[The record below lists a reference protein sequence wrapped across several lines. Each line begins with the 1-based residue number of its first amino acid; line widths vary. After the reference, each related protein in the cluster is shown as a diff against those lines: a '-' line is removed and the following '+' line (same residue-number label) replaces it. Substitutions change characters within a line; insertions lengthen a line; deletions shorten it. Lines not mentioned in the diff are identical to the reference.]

1 MSNMCGIIGVAKFKG
16 EIEVKEVIDMLKRLE
31 YRGYDSWGVG
41 FLNNNKLIVEKRVGK
56 IGNVA
61 YKQHTRAKA
70 AIAHTRWATH
80 GTVDEKNAHPHIS
93 FDGSLALVHNGIIE
107 NYTSIRDWLIEKGY
121 KFYTDTDSEV
131 SANLL
136 HYLLNNYE
144 DVTALRLFNK
154 KVKGSFAIVAL
165 FRGKVYALVRGS
177 PLLVGVN
184 KEAIYF
190 ASDAKAFVD
199 KVERVGYF
207 NDEEGGIVDLNANT
221 LIFLDLN
228 KGIRTKKSLE
238 PIKRELYDTYEP
250 LNGYPHYTIKEI
262 EEQPLKINEVF
273 AYNEGML
280 EKLAEDVN
288 NAYGVFFVASGSSYN
303 AALASSY
310 LFSKHAHKHVNVVD
324 AAEFEY
330 YKHFI
335 TSKTLVVAISQSGET
350 ADVIEAVKTA
360 KKKGAKIVSMV
371 NVYGSTLMRLS
382 DYSILMHVG
391 SEISVVATKSYI
403 AQLLLLITLIF
414 KTMALEFNGE
424 VKKVA
429 NLMKEMVENKDFKES
444 IRNLAKELKNKDHL
458 YIIGRGVNYAT
469 ALEGALKIKEI
480 SYIHAEAFAGGAL
493 KHGSIAL
500 IDNNTDVIVI
510 ASEDETF
517 DEIISNALEVKARG
531 ARVIGISSKHHEVFD
546 VYIAVPKVNI
556 LQPLI
561 NIVPLQLLAYY
572 LALERGAD
580 PDKPRNL
587 AKSVTV
593 K

>member
-1 MSNMCGIIGVAKFKG
+1 MCGIIGVVKFKG
-16 EIEVKEVIDMLKRLE
+16 EIEGKEVIEMLKRLE
-31 YRGYDSWGVG
+31 YRGYDSWGIG
-41 FLNNNKLIVEKRVGK
+41 ILNNGSIFVEKKVGK
-56 IGNVA
+56 ISNAIYEQQAKG
-61 YKQHTRAKA
+61 KA

-80 GTVDEKNAHPHIS
+80 GKVNEKNAHPHLS
-93 FDGSLALVHNGIIE
+93 FDNSLALVHNGIIE
-107 NYTSIRDWLIEKGY
+107 NYDEIRELLKRQGY
-121 KFYTDTDSEV
+121 KFFTETDSEV
-131 SANLL
+131 AANFL
-136 HYLLNNYE
+136 HYLLKHHE
-144 DVTALRLFNK
+144 DKEALTIFDK
-154 KVKGSFAIVAL
+154 EVKGSFAIVAL
-165 FRGKVYALVRGS
+165 HKDKVYVLVRGS
-177 PLLVGVN
+177 PLLTGFNDVT
-184 KEAIYF
+184 IYF
-190 ASDAKAFVD
+190 ASDAKAFID
-199 KVERVGYF
+199 KAKEITYF
-207 NDEEGGIVDLNANT
+207 NDDEAAIVDLSTGNI
-221 LIFLDLN
+221 IFIDMKKGKKISKNPETIN
-228 KGIRTKKSLE
+228 K
-238 PIKRELYDTYEP
+238 ELYDTYEP

-262 EEQPLKINEVF
+262 EEQPMKINEVL
-273 AYNEGML
+273 AYNEKAL
-280 EKLAEDVN
+280 ELLANDIN
-288 NAYGVFFVASGSSYN
+288 DAYGIFFVASGSSYN

-360 KKKGAKIVSMV
+360 KNKGAKIVSIV

-382 DYSILMHVG
+382 DYAILLHVG
-391 SEISVVATKSYI
+391 SEISVVATKSYV
-403 AQLLLLITLIF
+403 AQLLLLIILIF
-414 KTMALEFNGE
+414 KTMALDFNGE
-424 VKKVA
+424 VKRVA
-429 NLMKEMVENKDFKES
+429 ELMKEMINDDGFKKG
-444 IRNLAKELKNKDHL
+444 IRKLAEELKNKEHL
-458 YIIGRGVNYAT
+458 YLIGRGVNYAT

-480 SYIHAEAFAGGAL
+480 SYVHADAFAGGAL

-500 IDNNTDVIVI
+500 IDNNSDVIVI

-531 ARVIGISSKHHEVFD
+531 ARIIGISSKYHEVFD
-546 VYIAVPKVNI
+546 VHIAVPKANI

-561 NIVPLQLLAYY
+561 NIIPLQLLAYY